1 MLRTNLATRPFYN
14 ERAVHVVLGGIALM
28 AVLVVATN
36 SVRSSALFQERADLT
51 VAAAAAEAQAAEI
64 LNETVA
70 LRREAGTTE
79 LALLAD
85 ASREANL
92 LINQRAFSWT
102 EFFNRIEATLPNDV
116 MLTSLRPDVVDSVVG
131 VQMGVISQSVDA
143 IDRFIAQLEQ
153 TGAFAEV
160 LSREEEITEVGLYR
174 ALLDG
179 RYVPSDSEGTA
190 TGSGG
195 GAPVGVTP

>member
-28 AVLVVATN
+28 AVLGLAIS
-36 SVRSSALFQERADLT
+36 SVRSSALFQERAAL
-51 VAAAAAEAQAAEI
+51 AATAEENEARASEI
-64 LNETVA
+64 LNETA
-70 LRREAGTTE
+70 TLRRGAGTTDLE
-79 LALLAD
+79 LLAV

-92 LINQRAFSWT
+92 LIDQRAFSWT

-131 VQMGVISQSVDA
+131 VQMGIIGQSVDA
-143 IDRFIAQLEQ
+143 IDRFIDQLEG

-160 LSREEEITEVGLYR
+160 LSREEEITEEGLYR
-174 ALLDG
+174 AVLNG
-179 RYVPSDSEGTA
+179 RYVPSGSAGTVNE
-190 TGSGG
+190 SDG
-195 GAPVGVTP
+195 GAPAGVTQ